1 MLERLVLALLGPLG
15 STAVH
20 LPLAGTPEW
29 GAFRGPD
36 GSGIASGT
44 LPDKLDPE
52 VNLLWRAELEPGYS
66 SPVVAGDFVFLTAV
80 DAREKQLLTVCLE
93 RETGKE
99 SWRALL
105 EYDGAARVGQ
115 NSPAASTPVT
125 DGEVVVALFHHLGLV
140 AYDLDGREL
149 WRNALGAPYN
159 IPHGLSSSPV
169 LHGDRVVVQIDQDDG
184 SRLACVD
191 LEDGKLVWEVAREVT
206 HGYSTP
212 AIRVPSA
219 GDSGPVQVIANGAR
233 RIVSYDLQS
242 GEVLWWVD
250 GAAWQ
255 VKAAPVL
262 HGELCLVNAFM
273 VPTSEFGAPAAL
285 PSLEQALAEHD
296 ADQSGTIGKGEWDL
310 PVLQMAWAIFDLD
323 DDEQLDQREYAYLLS
338 AGSAV
343 GGLFAIRTDG
353 RGDVTKTHVQWLY
366 DERRGLSDLLMPV
379 VVGETLYQLRDGGIL
394 TAIDLAKGE
403 VQKHER
409 VGEPDD
415 YFASPVAAGGRLLIA
430 SKSGQLSVV
439 EAGADFAALSTT
451 DLGEEIWSVPAIAGE
466 RVFVRSQAALYCFSL
481 APISAQPGS
490 AQPGAAEP
498 GEAAAPAAPPAGGPP
513 GGTGG

>member
-1 MLERLVLALLGPLG
+1 
-15 STAVH
+15 
-20 LPLAGTPEW
+20 
-29 GAFRGPD
+29 
-36 GSGIASGT
+36 
-44 LPDKLDPE
+44 
-52 VNLLWRAELEPGYS
+52 
-66 SPVVAGDFVFLTAV
+66 
-80 DAREKQLLTVCLE
+80 
-93 RETGKE
+93 
-99 SWRALL
+99 
-105 EYDGAARVGQ
+105 
-115 NSPAASTPVT
+115 
-125 DGEVVVALFHHLGLV
+125 
-140 AYDLDGREL
+140 
-149 WRNALGAPYN
+149 
-159 IPHGLSSSPV
+159 V

-212 AIRVPSA
+212 AILVPASGA
-219 GDSGPVQVIANGAR
+219 GDPGPVQVIANGAR
-233 RIVSYDLQS
+233 RIVSYDLAS

-296 ADQSGTIGKGEWDL
+296 ADQSGTIGKAEWDL

-323 DDEQLDQREYAYLLS
+323 DDGQLDPREYEYLLS

-366 DERRGLSDLLMPV
+366 DERRGLSDVLMPV

-394 TAIDLAKGE
+394 TAIDVANGA

-409 VGEPDD
+409 VGEPDQ

-439 EAGADFAALSTT
+439 EAGADFSALSTT

-481 APISAQPGS
+481 APISAQPG
-490 AQPGAAEP
+490 AAEP
-498 GEAAAPAAPPAGGPP
+498 GAAPEPAAAPAGGPP
-513 GGTGG
+513 GETGG